1 MIADLMSSLEEC
13 SRVRQV
19 VNVSQKV
26 VRAEVPGIILKGQID
41 RLCASLHQ
49 QGARSKLAVP
59 SIWLPWNTLSSWAKH
74 LASSTT
80 SPPHVIPITELWDH
94 VRNSPMS
101 HLIISDCW
109 LKECLNLLIPEEMTE
124 EIDEGEKRQTWA
136 LQEEETKG
144 WWHCNHKRPFK

>member
-1 MIADLMSSLEEC
+1 MIADLMSSPEEC

-59 SIWLPWNTLSSWAKH
+59 SI
-74 LASSTT
+74 
-80 SPPHVIPITELWDH
+80 
-94 VRNSPMS
+94 
-101 HLIISDCW
+101 
-109 LKECLNLLIPEEMTE
+109 
-124 EIDEGEKRQTWA
+124 
-136 LQEEETKG
+136 
-144 WWHCNHKRPFK
+144 